1 MSIQRPSVLSIGT
14 RLILLSIL
22 MVVVLFGGLGIFIA
36 SQNSKALRLSLQ
48 SKSAS
53 VADLAGRTGAEH
65 LSTFNFLALDQLV
78 DDMVKDHDV
87 AFAGFYNDRHEL
99 VTKGPL
105 PAVAGNLRVIERQL
119 KDPISGAVI
128 GSLRIGYKQDS
139 ISESLVRSILT
150 VAAGTVA
157 AIILFSIGIA
167 IASKRLIIRPI
178 NRLCEFASQV
188 ARGDLSQKL
197 HVASQ
202 DELGVLAAS
211 LNSMVESLN
220 LMVKQVDKAGTELQ
234 RVSGTISGVSEK
246 VVDAAK
252 MQAEGVTS
260 TSSAMIQIRASV
272 HGVFEGIGTLSDS
285 AAENSSAIM
294 EMAANIDEVALN
306 AESLAASV
314 EDVSSSIIQMA
325 YTVKQVGS
333 SVENLK
339 CTAGSTASSLFEMDG
354 SVRQVEKR
362 AIDTAAISEEV
373 RRDAESGKRAVDA
386 TITGIGEIKH
396 SWHITSEVIEM
407 LSVKAENISA
417 ILSVIDEVAEQTN
430 LLALNAA
437 IIAAQAGEH
446 GKGFAVVADEIKE
459 LAERTSSSTREIVRV
474 IKDVQDETHRA
485 VGAIKL
491 AEERIDEGE
500 RLSQNSGEALAK
512 ILSGA
517 QQATVQVENIA
528 RATMEQARGS
538 QMIRSAMEQVSDMV
552 AQIATATQEQ
562 VKGSEVIMMAVERM
576 KGISVKVSRSTREQS
591 KAGSTMATS
600 TERIV
605 DMIEQIKRACD
616 EQMRGTGQ
624 IVHAAEGIRL
634 STSINLEA
642 TEVLGESVMGL
653 AKQADLLKKVMGAFK
668 V

>member
-1 MSIQRPSVLSIGT
+1 
-14 RLILLSIL
+14 
-22 MVVVLFGGLGIFIA
+22 
-36 SQNSKALRLSLQ
+36 
-48 SKSAS
+48 
-53 VADLAGRTGAEH
+53 
-65 LSTFNFLALDQLV
+65 
-78 DDMVKDHDV
+78 
-87 AFAGFYNDRHEL
+87 
-99 VTKGPL
+99 
-105 PAVAGNLRVIERQL
+105 
-119 KDPISGAVI
+119 
-128 GSLRIGYKQDS
+128 
-139 ISESLVRSILT
+139 
-150 VAAGTVA
+150 
-157 AIILFSIGIA
+157 
-167 IASKRLIIRPI
+167 
-178 NRLCEFASQV
+178 
-188 ARGDLSQKL
+188 
-197 HVASQ
+197 
-202 DELGVLAAS
+202 
-211 LNSMVESLN
+211 
-220 LMVKQVDKAGTELQ
+220 
-234 RVSGTISGVSEK
+234 
-246 VVDAAK
+246 
-252 MQAEGVTS
+252 
-260 TSSAMIQIRASV
+260 
-272 HGVFEGIGTLSDS
+272 
-285 AAENSSAIM
+285 
-294 EMAANIDEVALN
+294 
-306 AESLAASV
+306 
-314 EDVSSSIIQMA
+314 
-325 YTVKQVGS
+325 
-333 SVENLK
+333 
-339 CTAGSTASSLFEMDG
+339 MDG

-552 AQIATATQEQ
+552 AQIALATQEQ
-562 VKGSEVIMMAVERM
+562 VKGSEVIMTAVERM

-591 KAGSTMATS
+591 KAGSAMATS